1 MGEYIVL
8 RSLPA
13 TRSAVSISDFVL
25 LLLLLRRAD
34 IRYSN
39 ETNYQTVFTMRTTS
53 KFQNLISVAS
63 LMFKLTK

>member
-13 TRSAVSISDFVL
+13 TRSAVSISDFV
-25 LLLLLRRAD
+25 LLLLRRAD